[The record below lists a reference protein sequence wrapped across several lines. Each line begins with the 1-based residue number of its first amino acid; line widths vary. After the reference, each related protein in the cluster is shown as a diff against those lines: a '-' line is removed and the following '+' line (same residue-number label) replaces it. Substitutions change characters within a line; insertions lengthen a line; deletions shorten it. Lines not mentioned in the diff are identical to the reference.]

1 MPYACWKHVP
11 QSKTSQKMHNLL
23 QAKSNLGDVT
33 PPSET
38 EKCGKKQALALKS
51 QQLLIFRALKNTNST
66 FVQTRLQQRMPIN
79 G

>member
-1 MPYACWKHVP
+1 
-11 QSKTSQKMHNLL
+11 MHNLL

-38 EKCGKKQALALKS
+38 EKCGKKKQAPALKS

-66 FVQTRLQQRMPIN
+66 FVQTRLQQRIPIN
-79 G
+79 GKANHAS